1 MAVKNTL
8 IDLNNHLFAE
18 MERLGDEDLTGDE
31 LKAELE
37 RADRISS
44 VARAVIDNANTVL
57 RAARFQ
63 EDRLD
68 INNRAPELLLGT
80 RAAK

>member
-1 MAVKNTL
+1 MKNSL

-18 MERLGDEDLTGDE
+18 MERLGDEDLKGDE

-37 RADRISS
+37 RANMISG
-44 VARAVIDNANTVL
+44 VARAIIDNANTVL

-68 INNRAPELLLGT
+68 INNRSPELLLGSSGGE
-80 RAAK
+80 K

>member
-1 MAVKNTL
+1 MKNSL

-63 EDRLD
+63 EERLD
-68 INNRAPELLLGT
+68 LNNRAPEMLLGT
-80 RAAK
+80 GAKR

>member
-1 MAVKNTL
+1 MKNSL

-18 MERLGDEDLTGDE
+18 MERLGDEDLKGDE

-37 RADRISS
+37 RANMISG
-44 VARAVIDNANTVL
+44 VARAIIDNANTVL

-68 INNRAPELLLGT
+68 INNRAPELLLGSSGGE
-80 RAAK
+80 K

>member
-1 MAVKNTL
+1 MKNSL

-18 MERLGDEDLTGDE
+18 MERLGDEDLKGDE

-37 RADRISS
+37 RANMISG
-44 VARAVIDNANTVL
+44 VARAIIDNANTVL
-57 RAARFQ
+57 RAAKFQ

-68 INNRAPELLLGT
+68 VNNRAPDLLLGSSGGE
-80 RAAK
+80 K

>member
-1 MAVKNTL
+1 MKNSL

-18 MERLGDEDLTGDE
+18 MERLGDEDLKGDE

-37 RADRISS
+37 RANMISG
-44 VARAVIDNANTVL
+44 VARAIIDNANTVL
-57 RAARFQ
+57 RVAKFQ

-68 INNRAPELLLGT
+68 MNNKAPDLLLGSSGG
-80 RAAK
+80 AK

>member
-1 MAVKNTL
+1 MKNSL

-18 MERLGDEDLTGDE
+18 MERLGDEDLKGDE

-37 RADRISS
+37 RANMISG
-44 VARAVIDNANTVL
+44 VARAIIDNANTVL

-68 INNRAPELLLGT
+68 INNRAPDLLLGSSGGE
-80 RAAK
+80 K

>member
-1 MAVKNTL
+1 MKNSL

-18 MERLGDEDLTGDE
+18 MERLGDEDLKGDD

-37 RADRISS
+37 RANMISG
-44 VARAVIDNANTVL
+44 VARAIIDNANTVL

-68 INNRAPELLLGT
+68 INNRAPELLLGSSGGE
-80 RAAK
+80 K

>member
-1 MAVKNTL
+1 MKNSL

-18 MERLGDEDLTGDE
+18 MERLGDEDLKGDD

-37 RADRISS
+37 RANMISG
-44 VARAVIDNANTVL
+44 VARAIIDNANTVL

-68 INNRAPELLLGT
+68 INNRAPELLLGSSGG
-80 RAAK
+80 KK

>member
-1 MAVKNTL
+1 MKNSL
-8 IDLNNHLFAE
+8 IDLNNHLFAD
-18 MERLGDEDLTGDE
+18 MERLGDEDLKGDE

-37 RADRISS
+37 RANMISG
-44 VARAVIDNANTVL
+44 VARAIIDNANTVL

-68 INNRAPELLLGT
+68 INNRAPELLLGSSGGE
-80 RAAK
+80 K

>member
-1 MAVKNTL
+1 MKNSL

-18 MERLGDEDLTGDE
+18 MERLGDEDLKGDE

-37 RADRISS
+37 RANMISG
-44 VARAVIDNANTVL
+44 VARAIIDNANTVL

-68 INNRAPELLLGT
+68 INNRAPELLLGSSGG
-80 RAAK
+80 KK